1 MKKVL
6 VTLLVLAVAMSSV
19 FAAVDITGELVAGYA
34 LKFGGTEKYTGMIFG
49 QDNENTNTT
58 KLNLGVADEDG
69 VWSIAMKGFFYAD
82 DRLGGSATVDL
93 VKLFAPDS
101 AASAKLGLSYGRVT
115 ALRAYSMQKD
125 FDRMRTADTAL
136 WASLNLGYAFDN
148 GSVEVQ
154 VAGAPKQIAGDGEK
168 NSQLLPGNEGDLVV
182 SALAKWNGLAVS
194 AGYIMKGDTSD
205 SSMSGAASN
214 YGKGL
219 VGGAV
224 DVNLGSLIGTDFD
237 FGVAASDKY
246 SIEDEIN
253 MLGVAAY
260 FGFDPAKV
268 TVQYGL
274 TTKTGAAADHFLY
287 AGVDVTAIE
296 NLALTVY
303 GGAYSFSAEQW
314 YVGATAGYTVS
325 SITFQLGVEYAN
337 GKSYK
342 YDGTLDDD
350 TGLWIVPSIK
360 IAF

>member
-34 LKFGGTEKYTGMIFG
+34 FKVGGPEDYVGMVYG
-49 QDNENTNTT
+49 QDGENTNTT
-58 KLNLGVADEDG
+58 KLNLGVADENG
-69 VWSIAMKGFFYAD
+69 LWSIALKGFVYAD
-82 DRLGGSATVDL
+82 DRLAGSATIDL
-93 VKLFAPDS
+93 AKLIAGDT
-101 AASAKLGLSYGRVT
+101 ALSAKLGLTYGRVT

-136 WASLNLGYAFDN
+136 WASLNLGYAFDG

-154 VAGAPKQIAGDGEK
+154 LAGAPELIGNAGEK
-168 NSQLLPGNEGDLVV
+168 NGPLLGGNQGDFVV

-194 AGYIMKGDTSD
+194 AGYMLKGDAND
-205 SSMSGAASN
+205 SSMGGTDN
-214 YGKGL
+214 YAKGL

-246 SIEDEIN
+246 SIGDEIN

-274 TTKTGAAADHFLY
+274 TTKTDTPADHFIY

-303 GGAYSFSAEQW
+303 GGAYSFSAESW

-325 SITFQLGVEYAN
+325 SVTFQLGLEYAN
-337 GKSYK
+337 NKSFK
-342 YDGTLDDD
+342 YDGTADD
-350 TGLWIVPSIK
+350 GGFWIVPSVK

>member
-34 LKFGGTEKYTGMIFG
+34 FKVGGPEDYVGMVYG
-49 QDNENTNTT
+49 QDGENTNTT
-58 KLNLGVADEDG
+58 KLNLGVADENG
-69 VWSIAMKGFFYAD
+69 LWSIALKGFVYAD
-82 DRLGGSATVDL
+82 DRLAGSATIDL
-93 VKLFAPDS
+93 AKLIAGDT
-101 AASAKLGLSYGRVT
+101 ALSAKLGFTYGRVT

-136 WASLNLGYAFDN
+136 WASLNLGYAFDG

-154 VAGAPKQIAGDGEK
+154 LAGAPELIGNAGEK
-168 NSQLLPGNEGDLVV
+168 NGALLGGNQGDFVV

-194 AGYIMKGDTSD
+194 AGYMLKGDAND
-205 SSMSGAASN
+205 SSM
-214 YGKGL
+214 
-219 VGGAV
+219 GG
-224 DVNLGSLIGTDFD
+224 T
-237 FGVAASDKY
+237 AASDKY
-246 SIEDEIN
+246 SIGDEIN

-303 GGAYSFSAEQW
+303 GGAYSFSAESW

-325 SITFQLGVEYAN
+325 SVTFQLGLEYAN
-337 GKSYK
+337 NKSFK
-342 YDGTLDDD
+342 YDGTRDD
-350 TGLWIVPSIK
+350 GGFWIVPSVK